1 VEGFTGMKV
10 DAAFMVDLPGYAWA
24 AQSAESAGFDGVASH
39 EMAHDPFLPL
49 VAAATVTSRVD
60 LITGIAVAFARSPMT
75 VAVTASD
82 LQRLSGG
89 RMILG
94 LGTQVKAHITRRYSM
109 PWSHPAAR
117 MREYIVALRAIW
129 SAWNNRTPLEF
140 EGDFYRHTLMTH
152 AFDPGPSSVGDPRVF
167 LAAVGREMTRV
178 AGEVADGLMLHGF
191 TTPDY
196 VREVTIPTLSAG
208 LAAAGR
214 DRSEVQVTLPAMAI
228 IAATEQEREAKI
240 ARARAQLGFYGSTP
254 AYRPVLDY
262 HGWGALGDE
271 LHSMS
276 KVGEWAR
283 MGELIDDGVLEKFTV
298 IGASPEAAAVEIA
311 NRYADNIDRLQ
322 IAFDPNAPE
331 NGARLAD
338 SIRNS
343 ISTSRASRR
352 IDNARR

>member
-1 VEGFTGMKV
+1 MKV
-10 DAAFMVDLPGYAWA
+10 DAAFMVDLPAYASA

-49 VAAATVTSRVD
+49 VAAATATSRVD

-140 EGDFYRHTLMTH
+140 EGDFYRRTLMTH
-152 AFDPGPSSVGDPRVF
+152 PFDPGPSSVGDPRVF
-167 LAAVGREMTRV
+167 LAAVGPEMTRV

-196 VREVTIPTLSAG
+196 VREVTVPNLAAG
-208 LAAAGR
+208 LVSAGR
-214 DRSEVQVTLPAMAI
+214 DRSQVEVTLPAMAI
-228 IAATEQEREAKI
+228 IADTEQEREAKI

-254 AYRPVLDY
+254 AYRAVLDF
-262 HGWGALGDE
+262 HGWGTLGDE
-271 LHSMS
+271 LHRMS
-276 KVGEWAR
+276 KVGDWAY
-283 MGELIDDGVLEKFTV
+283 MAELVDDEVLDTFFV
-298 IGASPEAAAVEIA
+298 IAASPEAAAAEIT
-311 NRYADNIDRLQ
+311 NRYADSIDRLQ
-322 IAFDPNAPE
+322 IGFDPEAPGNA
-331 NGARLAD
+331 ARLCD
-338 SIRNS
+338 SIRTN
-343 ISTSRASRR
+343 ISAHLVSRR
-352 IDNARR
+352 IDDAR